1 MMNLR
6 FPCTLTLALLA
17 VACPAVETYAGQPD
31 PAKAQQIATQVCAA
45 CHGAD
50 GNSAIPVNPNLAA
63 QIPEYT
69 AKQLANFKGGQRANA
84 VMSGIAATLSAEDMA
99 SLSDYYAGQAAKPG
113 AANDKELALAGESL
127 FRGGNPAN
135 GLPAC
140 SGCHS
145 PDGVGIPKQF
155 PRLSGQH
162 ALYTIAQLRA
172 FRSGERANDA
182 NKMMRM
188 IAGRMSDAQ
197 MQAVAEYISGLR

>member
-1 MMNLR
+1 MNLR
-6 FPCTLTLALLA
+6 FPSTLTLALLA
-17 VACPAVETYAGQPD
+17 GTCPASAASAVKPD
-31 PAKAQQIATQVCAA
+31 PAKAQQIVTQVCAA

-50 GNSAIPVNPNLAA
+50 GNSALPANPNLAA

-69 AKQLANFKGGQRANA
+69 AKQLANFKAGERRNA

-99 SLSDYYAGQAAKPG
+99 NLSGYFANQTPKPG
-113 AANDKELALAGESL
+113 VAKDKDLALVGERL

-140 SGCHS
+140 AGCHS
-145 PDGVGIPKQF
+145 PDGVGVPKQF

-162 ALYTIAQLRA
+162 AEYTVAQLRA
-172 FRSGERANDA
+172 WRSGERANDA

-188 IAGRMSDAQ
+188 IAGKMSDRD